1 MNFFTHLFEGFK
13 LDFMLFIVLFLEIIS
28 WKGASCLNGGRGC
41 PMGGISFDGGGGVR
55 KGQPPCPSPPHTLWE
70 TMGVYMLKKKRI
82 GREVGFFIIFFS
94 LFVIISSSTVYK
106 EHMKH

>member
-41 PMGGISFDGGGGVR
+41 PMGGISFDGGGEFE
-55 KGQPPCPSPPHTLWE
+55 KGNPHAPPPTHI
-70 TMGVYMLKKKRI
+70 MGNHGSLHAQKKKDR
-82 GREVGFFIIFFS
+82 
-94 LFVIISSSTVYK
+94 
-106 EHMKH
+106 